1 MTWATVVSSK
11 EESRRLRNVL
21 RHDALRRVRW
31 PILRRLGFH
40 AWGDERSSVRGPGV
54 EYAESR
60 EYEFGE
66 DARTIDWNLSAR
78 SDRVF
83 VRESHPD
90 RGLDAWLIVD
100 ASASLDWGTALML
113 KREAAL
119 DMASAASSLIARH
132 GSRVGAIVFDARVR
146 RILPPV
152 AGRRGRLH
160 LVGSLDA
167 DMSAPPGGPAT
178 ALAAALWQAVKVIR
192 RSGLLI
198 VISDFLAAGG
208 WQRPMAALGHRHEL
222 VAARVIDPT
231 ELSIPDIGVVTFE
244 DPETGRQLQVDTS
257 NRRLR
262 ERFELAAAEQSE
274 HISRDLK
281 RAHAVEF
288 HITTGQ
294 PFVPQLIEYLRR
306 RSHEINRRGSPH
318 PA

>member
-1 MTWATVVSSK
+1 MAVSSDG
-11 EESRRLRNVL
+11 ERRRLRHL
-21 RHDALRRVRW
+21 LKHDALRRVRW

-78 SDRVF
+78 SDRIF

-113 KREAAL
+113 KREAAI
-119 DMASAASSLIARH
+119 DMASAASSLLARH
-132 GSRVGAIVFDARVR
+132 GSRVGAIVFDANVR

-167 DMSAPPGGPAT
+167 DLSSAPTGGAT

-192 RSGLLI
+192 RPGLLI
-198 VISDFLAAGG
+198 VISDFLAAGA
-208 WQRPMAALGHRHEL
+208 WQKPMAALGHRHEL
-222 VAARVIDPT
+222 VAARVVDPT
-231 ELSIPDIGVVTFE
+231 EMSVPDIGVVTFE
-244 DPETGRQLQVDTS
+244 DPETGRQLHVDTS
-257 NRRLR
+257 DRRLR
-262 ERFELAAAEQSE
+262 ERFQLAAIEQSLR
-274 HISRDLK
+274 ISTDLK
-281 RAHAVEF
+281 RAHAVQF
-288 HITTGQ
+288 QITTAQ
-294 PFVPQLIEYLRR
+294 PFLPQLTEYLRR
-306 RSHEINRRGSPH
+306 RSAEVNRRGGAH

>member
-1 MTWATVVSSK
+1 
-11 EESRRLRNVL
+11 
-21 RHDALRRVRW
+21 
-31 PILRRLGFH
+31 
-40 AWGDERSSVRGPGV
+40 V

-60 EYEFGE
+60 EYQFGE

-119 DMASAASSLIARH
+119 DMASTASSLIARH
-132 GSRVGAIVFDARVR
+132 GSRVGAIVFDAKVR

-152 AGRRGRLH
+152 SGRRGRLH
-160 LVGSLDA
+160 LVGSLDSHLS
-167 DMSAPPGGPAT
+167 SAPTGAAT

-192 RSGLLI
+192 RPGLLI

-208 WQRPMAALGHRHEL
+208 WQRPMTVLGHRHEL
-222 VAARVIDPT
+222 VAARVSDPT
-231 ELSIPDIGVVTFE
+231 ELSVPDIGVVTFE
-244 DPETGRQLQVDTS
+244 DPETGRQLHVDTS
-257 NRRLR
+257 DRRLR
-262 ERFELAAAEQSE
+262 ERFELAAAEQTRR
-274 HISRDLK
+274 ISDDLK
-281 RAHAVEF
+281 RAQAVEF
-288 HITTGQ
+288 RITTAQ
-294 PFVPQLIEYLRR
+294 PFLPQLVAYLRR
-306 RSHEINRRGSPH
+306 RSVEVHRRGGVH

>member
-1 MTWATVVSSK
+1 VSSDGK
-11 EESRRLRNVL
+11 RRRLRHL
-21 RHDALRRVRW
+21 LKHDALRRVRW
-31 PILRRLGFH
+31 PILKRLGFH

-78 SDRVF
+78 SDRIY

-113 KREAAL
+113 KREAAI

-132 GSRVGAIVFDARVR
+132 GSRVGAIVFDANVR

-167 DMSAPPGGPAT
+167 DLSSAPTGAAT

-192 RSGLLI
+192 RPGLLI
-198 VISDFLAAGG
+198 VISDFLAAAG
-208 WQRPMAALGHRHEL
+208 WQRPMAVLGHRHEL
-222 VAARVIDPT
+222 VAARVVDPT
-231 ELSIPDIGVVTFE
+231 EMSVPDIGVVTFE
-244 DPETGRQLQVDTS
+244 DPETGRQLHVDTS
-257 NRRLR
+257 DRRLR
-262 ERFELAAAEQSE
+262 ERFQLAAIEQSLR
-274 HISRDLK
+274 ISTDLK
-281 RAHAVEF
+281 RAHAVQF
-288 HITTGQ
+288 HITTAQ
-294 PFVPQLIEYLRR
+294 PFLPQLTEYLRR
-306 RSHEINRRGSPH
+306 RSAEVNRRGGAH